1 MNTLV
6 ESARRLVE
14 HRPGHRV
21 LSLYLDLDPER
32 FATPPARVSQIRSL
46 IDEAAKRLEGM
57 EGLGHD
63 ERIGLREDLE
73 RVRDYLLSGDPPFQG
88 ARALAVFSSGRGG
101 LFETVQLPRSVPGQV
116 VFDTAP
122 YVEPMIATAQQRDW
136 CVVLVSR
143 RHARIF
149 TGEAD
154 SLAETLEHEDA
165 VHGQHDQGGWSQ
177 PRYERS
183 VEKEV
188 DDHLRAVAEIIE
200 QRCRGR
206 GFDRLALGGPPE
218 IVPRIEGMLSEPV
231 LARLAPGRV
240 EVDVS
245 SAGESEIRTAV
256 ARLVE
261 EDDRRSEREALD
273 RMAAGIGTGGRGAG
287 GPEDTVSA
295 LNERRVE
302 TLLLEPRFDGKADRC
317 LSCGLLLLETSGRC
331 PADGGELEHVEHL
344 REAVVEAALAQGA
357 DVMIVRHHP
366 DLGPLRGIGA
376 VLRF

>member
-6 ESARRLVE
+6 EAARRLVE

-21 LSLYLDLDPER
+21 LTLYLDLDPER
-32 FATPPARVSQIRSL
+32 FATPPARLSQIRSL
-46 IDEAAKRLEGM
+46 IDEAAKQLEGM
-57 EGLGHD
+57 DGMSHD
-63 ERIGLREDLE
+63 EHIGLREDLE
-73 RVRDYLLSGDPPFQG
+73 RVRDYLLSGDAPFQG
-88 ARALAVFSSGRGG
+88 ARALAVFSSGRGD
-101 LFETVQLPRSVPGQV
+101 LFETIQLPRSVPGQV

-136 CVVLVSR
+136 CVLLVSR
-143 RHARIF
+143 RHARLF
-149 TGEAD
+149 TGAAGE
-154 SLAETLEHEDA
+154 LTETLEREDN
-165 VHGQHDQGGWSQ
+165 VHGQHDQGGFSQ

-183 VEKEV
+183 VEKDV

-200 QRCRGR
+200 QRCRTH

-218 IVPRIEGMLSEPV
+218 IVPRLEGMLSEAV
-231 LARLAPGRV
+231 LSHLAPGRV

-245 SAGESEIRTAV
+245 SAGESEIRSAV

-261 EDDRRSEREALD
+261 DDDRRCERDALD

-287 GPEDTVSA
+287 GPEDTASA

-302 TLLLEPRFDGKADRC
+302 TLLLEPRFDGHAKRC
-317 LSCGLLLLETSGRC
+317 TSCGLLLLEASGRC

-344 REAVVEAALAQGA
+344 REAVVESALAQGA
-357 DVMIVRHHP
+357 EVMIVRHHP
-366 DLGPLRGIGA
+366 DLGPFRGIGA
-376 VLRF
+376 VLRY